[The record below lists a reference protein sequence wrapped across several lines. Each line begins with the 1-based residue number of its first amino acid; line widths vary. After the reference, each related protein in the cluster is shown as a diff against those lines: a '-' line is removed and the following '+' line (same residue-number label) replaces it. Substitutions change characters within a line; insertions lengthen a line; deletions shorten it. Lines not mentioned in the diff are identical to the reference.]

1 MIWHLFVSIV
11 LATLQDNFLVS
22 GSIRENVDPR
32 GSYSD
37 EEVRHALEAAS
48 LSNWEPNRHINA
60 ARDISPGEKQL
71 IGVARAVLR
80 KSRIVALDEVTSRV
94 DKATD
99 EKVQAALKRLPE
111 GTTLLVV
118 SHRLTTLHD
127 YDLVVVLGDGQVI
140 EFGKPSVLEADPN
153 SNFAS
158 MLAAERG
165 GEHF

>member
-1 MIWHLFVSIV
+1 M
-11 LATLQDNFLVS
+11 N
-22 GSIRENVDPR
+22 RC
-32 GSYSD
+32 
-37 EEVRHALEAAS
+37 AA
-48 LSNWEPNRHINA
+48 PV
-60 ARDISPGEKQL
+60 GEKQL

-99 EKVQAALKRLPE
+99 EKALKRLPE

-118 SHRLTTLHD
+118 SHRLATLHD

-140 EFGKPSVLEADPN
+140 EMGKPSALEMDPQ

>member
-1 MIWHLFVSIV
+1 MI
-11 LATLQDNFLVS
+11 LQDNFLVS

-140 EFGKPSVLEADPN
+140 EFGKPSVLEADPS